1 MRGCLGLVVA
11 CDELTVIETCAVIK
25 ERLDAVCDEVLAV
38 TVYRMVQFILNLV
51 EAIHDDLPFFH
62 TKVQCLVCLVGK
74 ERIFT
79 HYPPERCIPQQVGME
94 HKQVAIWLE
103 LHAVIFRTEH
113 LSGRD
118 KYTVC
123 IIIPKSVKPERM
135 KQNLDILDF
144 TLSADDMARIK
155 TLDTDK
161 PFLLGSH
168 EDPEIVKWFM
178 QYKNA

>member
-1 MRGCLGLVVA
+1 M
-11 CDELTVIETCAVIK
+11 
-25 ERLDAVCDEVLAV
+25 
-38 TVYRMVQFILNLV
+38 
-51 EAIHDDLPFFH
+51 
-62 TKVQCLVCLVGK
+62 
-74 ERIFT
+74 
-79 HYPPERCIPQQVGME
+79 
-94 HKQVAIWLE
+94 
-103 LHAVIFRTEH
+103 
-113 LSGRD
+113 
-118 KYTVC
+118 C

>member
-1 MRGCLGLVVA
+1 M
-11 CDELTVIETCAVIK
+11 
-25 ERLDAVCDEVLAV
+25 
-38 TVYRMVQFILNLV
+38 
-51 EAIHDDLPFFH
+51 
-62 TKVQCLVCLVGK
+62 
-74 ERIFT
+74 
-79 HYPPERCIPQQVGME
+79 
-94 HKQVAIWLE
+94 
-103 LHAVIFRTEH
+103 
-113 LSGRD
+113 S
-118 KYTVC
+118 

-144 TLSADDMARIK
+144 TLSANDMARIK

>member
-1 MRGCLGLVVA
+1 MGN
-11 CDELTVIETCAVIK
+11 
-25 ERLDAVCDEVLAV
+25 EVLAV

-118 KYTVC
+118 KYQC
-123 IIIPKSVKPERM
+123 
-135 KQNLDILDF
+135 
-144 TLSADDMARIK
+144 A
-155 TLDTDK
+155 
-161 PFLLGSH
+161 
-168 EDPEIVKWFM
+168 
-178 QYKNA
+178 

>member
-1 MRGCLGLVVA
+1 MSL
-11 CDELTVIETCAVIK
+11 
-25 ERLDAVCDEVLAV
+25 
-38 TVYRMVQFILNLV
+38 
-51 EAIHDDLPFFH
+51 
-62 TKVQCLVCLVGK
+62 
-74 ERIFT
+74 
-79 HYPPERCIPQQVGME
+79 
-94 HKQVAIWLE
+94 
-103 LHAVIFRTEH
+103 
-113 LSGRD
+113 
-118 KYTVC
+118 
-123 IIIPKSVKPERM
+123 IIPKSVKPERM

>member
-1 MRGCLGLVVA
+1 MSRFWLSR
-11 CDELTVIETCAVIK
+11 DELTVIETCAVIK

-118 KYTVC
+118 KYQC
-123 IIIPKSVKPERM
+123 
-135 KQNLDILDF
+135 
-144 TLSADDMARIK
+144 A
-155 TLDTDK
+155 
-161 PFLLGSH
+161 
-168 EDPEIVKWFM
+168 
-178 QYKNA
+178 

>member
-1 MRGCLGLVVA
+1 M
-11 CDELTVIETCAVIK
+11 
-25 ERLDAVCDEVLAV
+25 
-38 TVYRMVQFILNLV
+38 
-51 EAIHDDLPFFH
+51 
-62 TKVQCLVCLVGK
+62 TK
-74 ERIFT
+74 
-79 HYPPERCIPQQVGME
+79 
-94 HKQVAIWLE
+94 
-103 LHAVIFRTEH
+103 
-113 LSGRD
+113 SGIS
-118 KYTVC
+118 VC